1 MHFESYP
8 QCDDSDARP
17 QVTSIASSF
26 DAKAASLRQAATH
39 FVDHTAT
46 LATILFV
53 ARRDGH
59 ARGSTAG
66 RKTDQRP
73 RTKARPPVNAEQ
85 ALSRRRAKRLQP
97 EDYLDRAMRAAT
109 PRTRGNW
116 ARRGLATDG
125 DINNDT
131 QAMLLR
137 QLYLSHYT
145 QRQFQLAYAVA
156 LQATEL
162 AVLPD
167 VIHQDCARAKQAL
180 GDIDG
185 AAAHLRLAARLGP
198 ASRRAFHHWT
208 LGSMLHL
215 SERGDEAI
223 SALKRAVRWGSTD
236 KPLYRGQLALAKL
249 AMGTHVRGGKRLMA
263 ELQGCP
269 AGQGYGRFVLGQL
282 AFHLGMRNEAR
293 QHLDAFIER
302 TRKGRPAMRVALEP
316 EVLAA
321 ETTLSVLDEATL

>member
-1 MHFESYP
+1 
-8 QCDDSDARP
+8 
-17 QVTSIASSF
+17 
-26 DAKAASLRQAATH
+26 
-39 FVDHTAT
+39 
-46 LATILFV
+46 
-53 ARRDGH
+53 
-59 ARGSTAG
+59 
-66 RKTDQRP
+66 
-73 RTKARPPVNAEQ
+73 
-85 ALSRRRAKRLQP
+85 
-97 EDYLDRAMRAAT
+97 MRAAT

-116 ARRGLATDG
+116 ALRGLATEG
-125 DINNDT
+125 DINDDT
-131 QAMLLR
+131 QTMLLR

-145 QRQFQLAYAVA
+145 QRQFERAYVVA

-162 AVLPD
+162 AVLAD

-180 GDIDG
+180 GDIDS

-215 SERGDEAI
+215 AERGEEAI

-249 AMGTHVRGGKRLMA
+249 AMGKRIHGGKRLMA
-263 ELQGCP
+263 ELEGCP

-282 AFHLGMRNEAR
+282 AFHLGMRSDAR
-293 QHLDAFIER
+293 HYLGAFIKR

-321 ETTLSVLDEATL
+321 ETTLSALDEPKT